1 MQAATTT
8 FEPRQFAGLVRR
20 FCGCDFVRVC
30 HCGLPQTRS
39 GWTVGALSRLKLE
52 MQEHGSLQRAAETL
66 GESRQRCNI
75 ALDALLGRTPTH
87 ALAALEAKAAKS

>member
-1 MQAATTT
+1 MYAPTTT
-8 FEPRQFAGLVRR
+8 IEPRQFTALVRR
-20 FCGCDFVRVC
+20 FCSCDFVRVC

-39 GWTVGALSRLKLE
+39 GWTVAALARLKRE